1 MVLVGQVKEESV
13 KLTPYE
19 LLSSYYND
27 NFSPFKKKTWYL
39 GAAFSLGSTNQTN
52 SQGLIED
59 VIDGNSINY
68 DVSLKGGYYSGDYNM
83 IGLNLEYNEMRF
95 TGTLFQDPDTVE
107 SNSITRGYTI
117 TPNLRTS
124 LPLTATSSWDGA
136 NFAGAIGSVLI
147 IDDLEF
153 IYE

>member
-1 MVLVGQVKEESV
+1 
-13 KLTPYE
+13 
-19 LLSSYYND
+19 
-27 NFSPFKKKTWYL
+27 
-39 GAAFSLGSTNQTN
+39 
-52 SQGLIED
+52 

-95 TGTLFQDPDTVE
+95 TGTLFQDPDTVQ

-124 LPLTATSSWDGA
+124 LPLTATERLS
-136 NFAGAIGSVLI
+136 FFVMIG
-147 IDDLEF
+147 LEF